1 MYSNFRSF
9 LFNIIPGYCVSDLIY
24 LGVIVFII
32 AGFISSKKWTPFL
45 STVVFALIFKL
56 LDLLVLNQ
64 NANLVLTQF
73 LHIIVLPFILTLL
86 YSRKS

>member
-1 MYSNFRSF
+1 MYANFKSLIF
-9 LFNIIPGYCVSDLIY
+9 QMIPGYCVSDLVY

-32 AGFISSKKWTPFL
+32 AGFLSSKKWTPFFA
-45 STVVFALIFKL
+45 SFIFALVFKL

-64 NANLVLTQF
+64 PTNILVEQF
-73 LHIIVLPFILTLL
+73 LHMIVLPFILTLL